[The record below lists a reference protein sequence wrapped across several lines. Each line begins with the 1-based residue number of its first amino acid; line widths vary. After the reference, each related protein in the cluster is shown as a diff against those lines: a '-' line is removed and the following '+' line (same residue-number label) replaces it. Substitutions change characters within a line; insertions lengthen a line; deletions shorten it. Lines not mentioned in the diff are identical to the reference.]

1 MDSRYLVKLTD
12 DDTTWYDIKTDA
24 EIFAIMDMS
33 DCTGISVTVW
43 KLEEEPVPCVFNGVW
58 HDASDPLKMVIRNA
72 KTDEIYS
79 VGYGTD
85 H

>member
-1 MDSRYLVKLTD
+1 MDKYLVRLVDDDNSWFEILTD
-12 DDTTWYDIKTDA
+12 R
-24 EIFAIMDMS
+24 EIFNIMDMS

-43 KLEEEPVPCVFNGVW
+43 KLVEEPIPCIFNGTW

-72 KTDEIYS
+72 ETNEIYA